1 MPVPTRSR
9 APENRRKAAENRERG
24 NDSFR
29 QQSESTWD
37 VTACKVKPDEF
48 EAATAPYRRE
58 LFAYCYRMTG
68 SAGDAEDLVQ
78 EVYLRAWQA
87 FGRFEHRSSVRTWMH
102 RIAANACLSSLQR
115 SRRLLPS
122 GLGRPSDDPY
132 GVPEP
137 SRAGVLWVDPVPD
150 RLVIDERADPAE
162 VVAARHSVRLAL
174 VAALQFL
181 PARQRAA
188 LILCEVLGLPA
199 AEAAGLLGIS
209 VAAVKSLLQ
218 RARARIGQAALSDAD
233 IAEPTDEGARRVLDQ
248 YIAAFERSDPAAIK
262 RLLADDAMLE
272 MTGTTTWFSGKA
284 TCAPYIAAQAVGQP
298 GDWTAVPSRANGQLA
313 AAAYHRGPDGA
324 CHAFAI
330 VVLATTRT
338 HVTRITLFGDPGL
351 FERFGL
357 PLAQPARQP

>member
-1 MPVPTRSR
+1 M
-9 APENRRKAAENRERG
+9 
-24 NDSFR
+24 
-29 QQSESTWD
+29 
-37 VTACKVKPDEF
+37 KPGEF
-48 EAATAPYRRE
+48 EAATEPYRRE

-87 FGRFEHRSSVRTWMH
+87 FGRFEHRSSVRTWMY
-102 RIAANACLSSLQR
+102 RIATNACFSALQR
-115 SRRLLPS
+115 SRRRPLPS
-122 GLGRPSDDPY
+122 GLGPPSDDPY
-132 GVPEP
+132 GPPAPPPPAVPW
-137 SRAGVLWVDPVPD
+137 LDPVPD
-150 RLVIDERADPAE
+150 RLVVDERADPAE

-174 VAALQFL
+174 VAALQLL

-188 LILCEVLGLPA
+188 LILCEVLALPA

-248 YIAAFERSDPAAIK
+248 YIAAFEQSDPAAIK
-262 RLLADDAMLE
+262 RLLADDAVLE

-284 TCAPYIAAQAVGQP
+284 TCAPYIAAQAIGQP

-313 AAAYHRGPDGA
+313 AAAYHRAPDGTR
-324 CHAFAI
+324 HAFAI

-357 PLAQPARQP
+357 PLAQPASVSRHGQPGLPAP